1 MTVHSESV
9 EKLLGCT
16 SSNKS
21 ENIFCCVLCNKS
33 FSKFNAL
40 RKHKK
45 SHSEEQFS
53 CQKCGKKFDT
63 FSALNKHKHCLPNDG
78 KGSKKKDEKIND
90 LTLFSCSK
98 CDKKF
103 PKIQNL
109 KDHER
114 IHKESKVCAN
124 CSDNEGNEKPFNCS
138 ECDSSKSKLNSN
150 IKLMSWNI
158 CRGTVTHWEEIK
170 DTIEREKADLIFLL
184 ETDTDKENLQSIQI
198 NEFKTVFGNPG
209 QFDGKVK
216 LMAFIRNN
224 ILH

>member
-78 KGSKKKDEKIND
+78 KGSKKKDEKI
-90 LTLFSCSK
+90 T
-98 CDKKF
+98 
-103 PKIQNL
+103 
-109 KDHER
+109 
-114 IHKESKVCAN
+114 
-124 CSDNEGNEKPFNCS
+124 
-138 ECDSSKSKLNSN
+138 
-150 IKLMSWNI
+150 
-158 CRGTVTHWEEIK
+158 
-170 DTIEREKADLIFLL
+170 
-184 ETDTDKENLQSIQI
+184 
-198 NEFKTVFGNPG
+198 
-209 QFDGKVK
+209 
-216 LMAFIRNN
+216 
-224 ILH
+224 ILHFSAAVNVTRNFQKFKI